1 MPIDT
6 DPGIWK
12 QISGWL
18 WALLA
23 IPIASIW
30 KKADGAVQKDDLKDY
45 LREAK
50 EERREMRE
58 NIIKLFDK
66 VDEVRSDVNDHAL
79 RLTQEIASKADRP

>member
-1 MPIDT
+1 MSIDT
-6 DPGIWK
+6 DPGFWK

-18 WALLA
+18 WAVLA

-45 LREAK
+45 LKEAK
-50 EERREMRE
+50 EERKEMRE

-66 VDEVRSDVNDHAL
+66 VDELKTDVNEHTL
-79 RLTQEIASKADRP
+79 RLTKELAEKADRP